1 MVKIA
6 AVGSASLRIWIAAA
20 PTPELPPR
28 TRTDFGWGPVVAPS
42 GRKGRGIFR
51 AE

>member
-1 MVKIA
+1 MVRIA

-28 TRTDFGWGPVVAPS
+28 TRTDFGWGPVDAPS

>member
-1 MVKIA
+1 MVRIA

-28 TRTDFGWGPVVAPS
+28 TRTEFGWGPVVAPS